1 VFRKHPLFSAAGTPS
16 AATVVTAGNE
26 PTAAQLLA
34 AAGKNQVTNAPGVTL
49 TIEQYN
55 QLLANQQQLAALQA
69 QLDAMKPVLDAT
81 KKLYSGEPM
90 PVDEAKAQVRK
101 VMVHAGLSGQQ
112 LEDAI
117 NAAIVS
123 EEPSPEPEPKP
134 NTPPANTGRGT
145 PAPQG
150 TPPVSNAPATPPKP
164 SLDQI
169 ALRQMVAREVKNTA
183 RAAVEAAPGYKKA
196 VELIR
201 GRYTDKAVAD
211 KKVALFEAEHLKRAE
226 AAISEHVIKK
236 RNETGNL
243 DLDWIKEAGDT
254 VTSQTAEQIELV
266 FGDPN
271 LIGRAPGVTEDEP
284 FDVARQKPVELKG
297 VDEATGTLDVENFDD
312 YATDR
317 IMRGLAESGT
327 GSGASVL

>member
-16 AATVVTAGNE
+16 AGTVVTAGNE

-34 AAGKNQVTNAPGVTL
+34 AAGKNGATSTPGVTL

-55 QLLANQQQLAALQA
+55 QLLANQQQLSALQA
-69 QLDAMKPVLDAT
+69 QVDAMKPVLDAT

-123 EEPSPEPEPKP
+123 SEEPEAEPKP

-145 PAPQG
+145 QPTQG

-164 SLDQI
+164 TLDQI

-201 GRYTDKAVAD
+201 SRYTDKAVAD

-254 VTSQTAEQIELV
+254 VTGQTAEQIELV

-297 VDEATGTLDVENFDD
+297 VDEATGVLDVENFDD

-327 GSGASVL
+327 GSGSSVL